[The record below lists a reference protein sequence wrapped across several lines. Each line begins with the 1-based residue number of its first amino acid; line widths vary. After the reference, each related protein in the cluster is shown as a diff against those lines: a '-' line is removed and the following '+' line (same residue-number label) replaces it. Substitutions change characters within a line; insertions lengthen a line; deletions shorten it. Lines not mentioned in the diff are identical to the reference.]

1 MDATSNDLRSPYP
14 VSLCTLIH
22 IYSCDQIVQSILLVS
37 IVSVIT
43 ISGNYLLLQNEET
56 TQYSVMGPASQ
67 QGIYCSALSNYRNT
81 SLIRQT
87 PQQVRVPYIVER
99 IGMAYT

>member
-22 IYSCDQIVQSILLVS
+22 IYSCDRIAQSILLVS
-37 IVSVIT
+37 IVSVIM

-67 QGIYCSALSNYRNT
+67 QGIYCSVLTNYHYT

-87 PQQVRVPYIVER
+87 SEQVRVPYIVGNT
-99 IGMAYT
+99 GMAYN